1 MKIFLDSVWNQRG
14 GIFVLLAGII
24 VLAVVLRYLAFIF
37 RWGRF
42 REMPVKPESAVGYV
56 VAQFFA
62 NLIND
67 FRHFLA
73 LILVLIFAG
82 ALAVGLIV
90 SPHDVPGLTGALQ
103 AVTSTLG
110 GLIGSIIG
118 YYFGE
123 SAVKRTQSD
132 AERAT
137 PAGPAI
143 QSPQSTEGDDAPPI
157 TTARP
162 PPNGS

>member
-1 MKIFLDSVWNQRG
+1 VKAFLDSVYEQRG
-14 GIFVLLAGII
+14 GIFVLLAGIT

-37 RWGRF
+37 CWGRF
-42 REMPVKPESAVGYV
+42 RDIPARPESAVGYV

-82 ALAVGLIV
+82 ALAVALIV
-90 SPHDVPGLTGALQ
+90 STHDVPGLTGALQ

-132 AERAT
+132 AARAT
-137 PAGPAI
+137 PTGPAI
-143 QSPQSTEGDDAPPI
+143 QSPPSPDAGDKPPI
-157 TTARP
+157 TTAP
-162 PPNGS
+162 PPPEGP